1 MNRLAS
7 YTANPSLQHTTALK
21 QVLRYLNGTKS
32 HCITYKALPDKVDF
46 FTGYADAAYTNTDE
60 GQSMTGYVFLAGDG
74 AIT

>member
-1 MNRLAS
+1 
-7 YTANPSLQHTTALK
+7 
-21 QVLRYLNGTKS
+21 LNGTKS